1 MTEMILNQL
10 RQIRTAINLYRKRR
24 WWKNLQKMGM
34 HIGKDVNLPMSTWID
49 VPHCFL
55 ISIGDKCGFGEG
67 CAILAHDAMPN
78 EYIDATKIG
87 KVRIHES
94 CHFGMKTV
102 ITPGVQIGPRAIVG
116 SNSLVI
122 NDIPPDTVAGGVPA
136 KVICSL
142 EDYKKRHLK
151 LLKELPVFP
160 YKEYSVQYLTPE
172 KLQEMLEKLDDSV
185 GYITGGYTVM
195 EESGEGL
202 YRTK

>member
-1 MTEMILNQL
+1 MILNQL